1 MGMLTNEELKKLE
14 EVLTN
19 IESQY
24 GEDIDVCAKLVDY
37 DDNIIDVEV
46 EFDDGSVDIINL
58 DRETFEE
65 I

>member
-1 MGMLTNEELKKLE
+1 MLTNEELKKLE